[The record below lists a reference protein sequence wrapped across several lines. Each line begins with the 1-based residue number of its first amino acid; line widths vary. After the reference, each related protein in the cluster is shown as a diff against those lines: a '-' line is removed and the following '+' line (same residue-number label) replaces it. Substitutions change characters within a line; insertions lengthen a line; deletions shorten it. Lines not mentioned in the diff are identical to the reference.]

1 MGIES
6 RKKKDRKIREQE
18 IIQAADKVLSAK
30 GIDNTTMDDI
40 AKQAEFTKKT
50 LYSYFISKEEIF
62 TAIFIDLFTN
72 HVRNFEISMKKQ
84 DQAIEKLKALANAYY
99 DFYHENPHILDLMLY
114 FDLGKWNYNNVREG
128 LKETLFNLNQKAVN
142 RIESAFQ
149 LGIENKEIRDDIDV
163 QILVF
168 NFVTSIRAVLFQVI
182 SGFWKDNLDFY
193 QNFLNVYFDGIKKK
207 N

>member
-6 RKKKDRKIREQE
+6 RRKKDRRIREQE

-50 LYSYFISKEEIF
+50 LYSYFSSKEEIF

-72 HVRNFEISMKKQ
+72 HVRNFEISMEKQ

-114 FDLGKWNYNNVREG
+114 FDLGKWNYNNVREE
-128 LKETLFNLNQKAVN
+128 LKETLFELNQKAVN

-149 LGIENKEIRDDIDV
+149 LGINRKEIRNDIDV

-193 QNFLNVYFDGIKKK
+193 QNFLKVYFDGIKKK
-207 N
+207 K